1 MTHELIEQKEIKLIQ
16 VGNSKAALIP
26 TTWLE
31 KMAANDDSLFRLRLM
46 KGKHGTYFDGFKKK
60 GR

>member
-1 MTHELIEQKEIKLIQ
+1 MTHKLIEQKEIKLIQ

-26 TTWLE
+26 VTWLE
-31 KMAANDDSLFRLRLM
+31 KFKAEDETIFVLRLCEGK
-46 KGKHGTYFDGFKKK
+46 KGMFFDGYKK